1 MTFLKFISEILP
13 ALVVIERMHD
23 IEVLRVDRMNLNNNK
38 YTDFIDYMRKSC
50 KEGKCDNFRRVY
62 ANDTDLSIVFKDF
75 IDEL

>member
-1 MTFLKFISEILP
+1 MTYLKFISEIMP
-13 ALVVIERMHD
+13 GLVVIEKMHD

-38 YTDFIDYMRKSC
+38 YTVFIDYMRKSC
-50 KEGKCDNFRRVY
+50 KEGECENFRHVY